1 MSKSKNTEHWFHIQG
16 NHCGGCKKKI
26 ERVLGGLD
34 AIKEVDMTIE
44 NNRLRVIG
52 DLEPEAIISVLEKVG
67 FIGHSIGSGVR
78 DS

>member
-1 MSKSKNTEHWFHIQG
+1 MSKSTNSEHWFHIQG

-26 ERVLGGLD
+26 EKVLGDLED
-34 AIKEVDMTIE
+34 ISEVDMTLQ

-52 DLEPEAIISVLEKVG
+52 DLTPEEIISALEKVG

-78 DS
+78 G